1 MTTNADII
9 HVGDVGTVITLTI
22 YEDDGTTAVNV
33 SAATTKTI
41 YIKKPDGTVITGTA
55 SFTTDGSDGKIYYT
69 GASGNFSTPGTY
81 QVQGYVEIG
90 SAKYYSTKNNF
101 RVLNNIA
108 T

>member
-1 MTTNADII
+1 MTDNDII

-22 YEDDGTTAVNV
+22 YEDDGTTAIDV

-55 SFTTDGSDGKIYYT
+55 SFTTNGSDGKIYYA
-69 GASGNFSTPGTY
+69 GVSGDFSTPGTY

-90 SAKYYSTKNNF
+90 SAKYYSAKGSF

>member
-1 MTTNADII
+1 MTTNADIV

-22 YEDDGTTAVNV
+22 YEDDGTTAVDV
-33 SAATTKTI
+33 SSATTKTI

-69 GASGNFSTPGTY
+69 VASGVISASGIY

-90 SAKYYSTKNNF
+90 SAKYYSTKGRF
-101 RVLNNIA
+101 IAYSNIA